1 MENGLLGSLFPSSLD
16 WNGAAAGSARP
27 RLDRGAVWRLGESPG
42 FIPTRYPGT
51 QDASDNSLKLAR
63 KTDWVAK
70 GNALYVGLGQR
81 MLATEQS
88 EFALTEARK
97 IELTQP

>member
-1 MENGLLGSLFPSSLD
+1 
-16 WNGAAAGSARP
+16 
-27 RLDRGAVWRLGESPG
+27 
-42 FIPTRYPGT
+42 
-51 QDASDNSLKLAR
+51 LAR